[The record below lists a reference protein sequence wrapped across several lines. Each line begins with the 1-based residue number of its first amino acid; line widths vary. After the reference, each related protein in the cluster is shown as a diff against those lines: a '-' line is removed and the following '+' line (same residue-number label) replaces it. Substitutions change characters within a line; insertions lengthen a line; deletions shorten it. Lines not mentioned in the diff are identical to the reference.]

1 MSAGDLVVHIEG
13 IGWWSAGLADW
24 PTAAQALRTDAVPTP
39 VEARPA
45 ATILPANERRRAT
58 EPVLLACDVSGEACT
73 MAMRSPADLPCIF
86 TSAHGDLE
94 VTDSLCAT
102 LASEPLEV
110 SPTRFHNSVHNAP
123 AGYWTIAAHCHA
135 ASCAMSAQVGSFAAG
150 LLEAAIHA
158 HAEQT
163 PVLFAAYDNAVR
175 GPLADVVQGSDS
187 FSTAL
192 VINTER
198 TSRTIATLTLRHL
211 PQGSAPGP
219 TPSPWAPLAQTT
231 PVAASLPL
239 FLALARSVDADIVL
253 RNGASTALSI
263 GVHA

>member
-1 MSAGDLVVHIEG
+1 MSAAELTVHIEG

-24 PTAAQALRTDAVPTP
+24 PTAKQALQNDDVPVP
-39 VEARPA
+39 VKARPA
-45 ATILPANERRRAT
+45 ATILPPNERRRAT
-58 EPVLLACDVSGEACT
+58 EPVLLACDVGGQACA
-73 MAMRSPADLPCIF
+73 MAQRKPADLPCIF

-192 VINTER
+192 VIHVER
-198 TSRTIATLTLRHL
+198 TPQTIATLTLRHL
-211 PQGSAPGP
+211 AQGAAPSA
-219 TPSPWAPLAQTT
+219 TPAPWTALSQTT
-231 PVAASLPL
+231 PVAAALPL
-239 FLALARSVDADIVL
+239 FIALARGEGADLVL
-253 RNGASTALSI
+253 RNGATTALAI
-263 GVHA
+263 GVRA

>member
-1 MSAGDLVVHIEG
+1 MSVAELVVHIEG

-24 PTAAQALRTDAVPTP
+24 STAAQALRTDSVPSP
-39 VEARPA
+39 VTARPA
-45 ATILPANERRRAT
+45 ATILPPNERRRAT
-58 EPVLLACDVSGEACT
+58 EPVLLACDVGGQACA
-73 MAMRSPADLPCIF
+73 MAHHAPADLPCIF

-94 VTDSLCAT
+94 VTDSLCET
-102 LASEPLEV
+102 LATEPLQV

-123 AGYWTIAAHCHA
+123 AGYWTIAAQCHW

-187 FSTAL
+187 FSTAMVL
-192 VINTER
+192 NVER
-198 TSRTIATLTLRHL
+198 TPRTVATLTLRHL
-211 PQGSAPGP
+211 AHAETGSA
-219 TPSPWAPLAQTT
+219 TPAPWTALANTT
-231 PVAASLPL
+231 PVACALPL
-239 FLALARSVDADIVL
+239 FIALARGNAANLVL
-253 RNGASTALSI
+253 RNGAATALSVE
-263 GVHA
+263 VHA

>member
-1 MSAGDLVVHIEG
+1 MSADDLIVHVEG

-24 PTAAQALRTDAVPTP
+24 PSAALALRTDTLPAP
-39 VEARPA
+39 VKSRPA
-45 ATILPANERRRAT
+45 ATILPPNERRRAT
-58 EPVLLACDVSGEACT
+58 EPVLLACDVGGQACA
-73 MAMRSPADLPCIF
+73 MAKRSPADLPCIF

-123 AGYWTIAAHCHA
+123 AGYWTIAARCHA
-135 ASCAMSAQVGSFAAG
+135 ASCAMSAHAGSFAAG

-163 PVLFAAYDNAVR
+163 PVLFAAYDNAVQ
-175 GPLADVVQGSDS
+175 GPLAFVVQGSDS

-192 VINTER
+192 VIHVER
-198 TSRTIATLTLRHL
+198 TPQTIATLTLRHL
-211 PQGSAPGP
+211 AQGGAASP
-219 TPSPWAPLAQTT
+219 TPAPWSALAQTT
-231 PVAASLPL
+231 PVAAALPL
-239 FLALARSVDADIVL
+239 FIALARSGNANLVL
-253 RNGASTALSI
+253 RNGAATALSI
-263 GVHA
+263 GVRS

>member
-1 MSAGDLVVHIEG
+1 MSSGDLIVHVEG
-13 IGWWSAGLADW
+13 IGWWSAGLPDW
-24 PTAAQALRTDAVPTP
+24 PAAAQALRAGTVPAE
-39 VEARPA
+39 VKSRPA
-45 ATILPANERRRAT
+45 ATILPPNERRRAT
-58 EPVLLACDVSGEACT
+58 EPVLLACDVGGQACA

-94 VTDSLCAT
+94 VTDGLCAT

-123 AGYWTIAAHCHA
+123 AGYWTIAAHCLQP
-135 ASCAMSAQVGSFAAG
+135 SCAMSAQDGSFAAG

-175 GPLADVVQGSDS
+175 GPLGDVVQGSDS
-187 FSTAL
+187 FGTAL
-192 VINTER
+192 VIHTER

-211 PQGSAPGP
+211 PQESAPSP
-219 TPSPWAPLAQTT
+219 TPAPWTPLAHTT
-231 PVAASLPL
+231 PVAASMPL

-263 GVHA
+263 GVRT